1 MQSKKKEC
9 FLGPRKCKGLSTGRV
24 GAGDLVNVNVCDQLM
39 FIPVVL
45 CLPQDHPTLIRGR
58 AWVVRSGMD
67 EPTWRRGVPFGC
79 LLSSSQRP
87 SFPGALIHL
96 VRKPGDGALIQTS
109 LPNRARRAF
118 NWRLYKQLKCSYSWH
133 ILSPSIPWGGG
144 ASYHFLLSGCP
155 DSNLSCTWSCLLLCV
170 SFVGSP
176 SASVPPPAM
185 LVLSFLLSDFSWLC
199 VFSCFLQF
207 LIYIGVY
214 PITHPV
220 ILSDGQQRDSVIYVH
235 DISQLWIQGLIAS
248 TSWSSSMLRFH
259 CCSSLNLF
267 LIKKRVTLEKKHFL
281 NLKLILTL

>member
-9 FLGPRKCKGLSTGRV
+9 FLGPRKCKGLSTGSV
-24 GAGDLVNVNVCDQLM
+24 GAGGLVNVNVCDQLM

-118 NWRLYKQLKCSYSWH
+118 NWRLYKQLKCSYS
-133 ILSPSIPWGGG
+133 
-144 ASYHFLLSGCP
+144 
-155 DSNLSCTWSCLLLCV
+155 
-170 SFVGSP
+170 
-176 SASVPPPAM
+176 
-185 LVLSFLLSDFSWLC
+185 
-199 VFSCFLQF
+199 
-207 LIYIGVY
+207 
-214 PITHPV
+214 
-220 ILSDGQQRDSVIYVH
+220 
-235 DISQLWIQGLIAS
+235 
-248 TSWSSSMLRFH
+248 
-259 CCSSLNLF
+259 
-267 LIKKRVTLEKKHFL
+267 
-281 NLKLILTL
+281 